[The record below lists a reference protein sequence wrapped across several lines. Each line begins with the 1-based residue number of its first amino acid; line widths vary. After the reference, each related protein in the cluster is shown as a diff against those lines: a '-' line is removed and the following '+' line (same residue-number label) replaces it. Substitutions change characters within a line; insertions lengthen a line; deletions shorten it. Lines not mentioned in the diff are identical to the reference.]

1 MGKGDDPNCRGAQ
14 LQPMLICEPGQAAGP
29 ERTDSDLLA
38 LWRNDSSLAVTA
50 RSLPEEEALAAAE
63 ERYPPRAILEATLAL
78 AAGVPEADFKAANA
92 HQPYA
97 KLAAGADDSLL
108 TRAAQIRDAWERAAA
123 HPPTPLALTDAQAA
137 ATVKHFGKGHLTG
150 RLEDYTPKALR
161 RALGFTAAETRAL
174 AGLTDD
180 DLRAM
185 AIRSG
190 AVPAYDGA
198 PSHAQLA
205 ARWVTV
211 SAAKPRQAAKQ
222 FRVALNTRYAIL
234 AQLLGVPQDG
244 SRDPAQIRADLAA
257 QHPTAYA
264 GSPLSFHPQMPDDA
278 ERNGIAVTYPPEAER
293 VPAEGAVKHASP
305 WDVLYLDKL
314 RSFAARFAGSHL
326 ETIRESRFAPQAAVA
341 SGVLAQYGAESGS
354 MNLSAAIVDQLRAA
368 RAGTAQPVEVAA
380 VADVICHEMIHA
392 MGGGNGSGRGAGM
405 YRADTPPMWRTH
417 EEGTAVLCA
426 EAHRDQLAR
435 ELGLWDADQPAPDP
449 EHRMYPLERET
460 VNVIAHV
467 AAGRLDR
474 DDLLGG
480 HYGQP
485 GGWDRDA
492 VALLLDAHAS
502 QPGVEERLTYL
513 AGGDPAK
520 QELFKR
526 MLDSCEP
533 SGAEITASQRQ
544 RLRERLA
551 AILDDA

>member
-1 MGKGDDPNCRGAQ
+1 MGKGDDPNCHGAQ
-14 LQPMLICEPGQAAGP
+14 LQPMLICEPGQPAGP
-29 ERTDSDLLA
+29 EPADSELIA
-38 LWRNDSSLAVTA
+38 LWRDDPSLDDASRALPDQQALTA
-50 RSLPEEEALAAAE
+50 AQ
-63 ERYPPRAILEATLAL
+63 ERYPPRAILEAALAL
-78 AAGVPEADFKAANA
+78 AAGVPEADFKAAHA
-92 HQPYA
+92 HQTYGD
-97 KLAAGADDSLL
+97 LAAGADDTLL
-108 TRAAQIRDAWERAAA
+108 TRARQIRDAWERAAA
-123 HPPTPLALTDAQAA
+123 HPPTPLTLTDGQAA

-150 RLEDYTPKALR
+150 RLDDYTPKALR
-161 RALGFTAAETRAL
+161 RALGFTAAETKAL

-190 AVPAYDGA
+190 AVATYDGA

-211 SAAKPRQAAKQ
+211 SAAKPRHAAKQ

-244 SRDPAQIRADLAA
+244 RRDPAQIRADLAA
-257 QHPTAYA
+257 KHPTAYA
-264 GSPLSFHPQMPDDA
+264 GSALSFHPQMLDDA
-278 ERNGIAVTYPPEAER
+278 QRNGVAVTYPPQAER
-293 VPAEGAVKHASP
+293 GPAEGTVKYSSP

-314 RSFAARFAGSHL
+314 RSFATRFAGSHL
-326 ETIRESRFAPQAAVA
+326 ETIREARFAPQAAVA

-354 MNLSAAIVDQLRAA
+354 MNLSAAIVDQLRRA
-368 RAGTAQPVEVAA
+368 RAGTAQPAEIAA

-392 MGGGNGSGRGAGM
+392 MGGGDGSGRGAGM
-405 YRADTPPMWRTH
+405 YRADTPPRWRTH
-417 EEGTAVLCA
+417 EEGTAVLGA

-435 ELGLWDADQPAPDP
+435 ELGLWDAEQPTPDP
-449 EHRMYPLERET
+449 EHRIYPLERET

-467 AAGRLDR
+467 AAGRFDR

-480 HYGQP
+480 RYGQP

-492 VALLLDAHAS
+492 VSVLLDAHAS
-502 QPGVEERLTYL
+502 QPGVQERLSYL

-520 QELFKR
+520 RDLFER

-551 AILDDA
+551 ALLDA